1 MTQRTLLLRT
11 NCWGIRWERSDRCVC
26 TLSVWSKVCAIR
38 RLCLNL
44 DVSELQFLKTVFT
57 EIFHF
62 CQNIRI
68 LENCFN
74 FTVIFYFGTNVPAAT
89 SALFMTFLTETN
101 FKIHFIVWSHW
112 THSKFVF
119 FSIWRLTTLTWM
131 RGLCVS
137 MILGAMM
144 SGCTAS
150 GRGLPRK
157 TGPRWGTRQ
166 RALLQ
171 LDLGG
176 DPTCR
181 GLKWSL
187 VQFVKGAPEP
197 PLVHGIEF
205 PQEGG
210 RSQPHR

>member
-1 MTQRTLLLRT
+1 MYL
-11 NCWGIRWERSDRCVC
+11 NS
-26 TLSVWSKVCAIR
+26 SFSK
-38 RLCLNL
+38 LCL
-44 DVSELQFLKTVFT
+44 LKYFS
-57 EIFHF
+57 F

-89 SALFMTFLTETN
+89 SALFMTFFTKLTV
-101 FKIHFIVWSHW
+101 KI
-112 THSKFVF
+112 SKSISLSDHTGHTANF
-119 FSIWRLTTLTWM
+119 FSFWRLTTLTWM

>member
-26 TLSVWSKVCAIR
+26 TLRVWSKVCAIR

-44 DVSELQFLKTVFT
+44 DVSEQQFLKTVFT

-112 THSKFVF
+112 THSKFVSF
-119 FSIWRLTTLTWM
+119 WRLTTLTWM

-171 LDLGG
+171 LDRGG

-187 VQFVKGAPEP
+187 VQFVKSAPEP